1 VKPRNQALEA
11 GQYVPSPSER
21 VRHQVARYES
31 TDGPEGETLEGRPVV
46 IVNTTGANSG
56 TT

>member
-1 VKPRNQALEA
+1 
-11 GQYVPSPSER
+11 
-21 VRHQVARYES
+21 VARYES